1 MDLDAVKVLLQAQ
14 ERAYKSAVD
23 VVVEHLNGRLQA
35 TEGTITSLTKSLEFS
50 QAELLDLKNEVRKLQ
65 KSDADKQ
72 AEINCLKSILSD
84 LQHRVNYQDKK

>member
-23 VVVEHLNGRLQA
+23 VVVELLNGRLPT
-35 TEGTITSLTKSLEFS
+35 TEGTITRLTKSLEFS
-50 QAELLDLKNEVRKLQ
+50 QAELRDLKKEVRKLQ
-65 KSDADKQ
+65 ISDADKQ